1 MKVYR
6 KPYSLMDDTKHLQ
19 PETLSSLANRPDLL
33 EKAASYVRKAD
44 ADNTLRTYRSGWSH
58 FEEWCQAHG
67 AVSLPARPETVA
79 LYLADAA
86 EGYAVA
92 TLQSR
97 MSAINRVHKEAGHDA
112 PGQDARVERVW
123 RGIRR
128 SKGTAPKQAIPITA
142 VELRKLLA
150 SLPEGLRGSRDRAL
164 LLLAFC
170 GAFRRSEIVS
180 LDMEDI
186 RQQREGLRVR
196 LRRSKTDQ
204 EGESLEKGISY
215 QSDPD
220 VCPVRAL
227 ASWIEEARLAEGPV
241 FRSVSRHGRIGQRLN
256 ARSVDLIVK
265 RAAAGAGLD
274 APGFSAHSLRAGLAT
289 QAAADGC
296 PERLIAKQGG
306 WQSLSTLRRYIR
318 HGSLFR
324 ENVGTYLRLAG

>member
-1 MKVYR
+1 M
-6 KPYSLMDDTKHLQ
+6 SDTNELQ
-19 PETLSSLANRPDLL
+19 PEPISSLANLPDLL
-33 EKAASYVRKAD
+33 ERAASYGRQAD
-44 ADNTLRTYRSGWSH
+44 AENTLRTYRAGWRH
-58 FEEWCQAHG
+58 FEEWCQTHG
-67 AVSLPARPETVA
+67 ADSLPARPEAVA

-86 EGYAVA
+86 ESFAVA

-97 MSAINRVHKEAGHDA
+97 LSAINRVHKEAGHDA
-112 PGQDARVERVW
+112 PGMHATVRRVW

-128 SKGTAPKQAIPITA
+128 SKGAAPKQATPITA
-142 VELRKLLA
+142 VELRKMLD
-150 SLPEGLRGSRDRAL
+150 SLPEGPGGLRDRAL

-170 GAFRRSEIVS
+170 GAFRRSEVVS

-186 RQQREGLRVR
+186 RHEREGLRVR

-204 EGESLEKGISY
+204 EGESMEKGISY

-227 ASWIEEARLAEGPV
+227 VSWVEAAQLTKGPI
-241 FRSVSRHGRIGQRLN
+241 FRSVSRHGHVGQRLSGR
-256 ARSVDLIVK
+256 AVDLIVK
-265 RAAAGAGLD
+265 RAIAGAGLD
-274 APGFSAHSLRAGLAT
+274 PSRFSAHSLRAGLAT

-324 ENVGTYLRLAG
+324 ENVGTYLRLGQVA